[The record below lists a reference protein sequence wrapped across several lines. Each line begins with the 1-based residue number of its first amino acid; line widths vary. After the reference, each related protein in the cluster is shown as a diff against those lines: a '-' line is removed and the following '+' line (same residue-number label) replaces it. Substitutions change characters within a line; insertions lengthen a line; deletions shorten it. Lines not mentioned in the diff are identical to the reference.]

1 MNLSKKKSLAV
12 STLGVGKDRIVFNVN
27 RLDEIKEAITK
38 QDIRDLLSAGA
49 IFVKDI
55 SGRKTI
61 VRRRTRR
68 RMGSIKHKKKPG
80 KRGYMIL
87 TRKLRAYLFEL
98 RNQNKLSPEIYS
110 TLRKE
115 IRAHIFKSKAHIK
128 ERIAHLQK
136 WKYQEEED

>member
-1 MNLSKKKSLAV
+1 MNLAKKKLLAV
-12 STLGVGKDRIVFNVN
+12 STLGVGKDKIVFNIQ

-38 QDIRDLLSAGA
+38 QDIRDLLNAGA
-49 IFVKDI
+49 IFIKENTGRRKIVK
-55 SGRKTI
+55 RK
-61 VRRRTRR
+61 TRR
-68 RMGSIKHKKKPG
+68 RLGSIKHKTKPG

-98 RNQNKLSPEIYS
+98 RNQNKLSPENYK

-136 WKYQEEED
+136 